1 MSTGRPRLSKVHG
14 GSVLSEARSHPLEN
28 HMFVTPASFAG
39 FGRRLTHDAAERLAR
54 NWTTLLLNGTVLV
67 IAGVLILSI
76 DWSVRSLSTFIGALF
91 IFEGVWAILTVG
103 IDNRIANHLTGVLS
117 AAAGV
122 AIIAWPSPSLI
133 VLGIFVGSWLI
144 VLGTISIAGAFAA
157 RRVLADWWLL
167 LVLGLPQVPLGV
179 LALANPGATLA
190 AIITV
195 GGIWAVA
202 VGALRIVYAFELRRL
217 PQDVDQAFADHRANG
232 ATGSSGS
239 ERYAPA
245 SPASSS

>member
-1 MSTGRPRLSKVHG
+1 
-14 GSVLSEARSHPLEN
+14 
-28 HMFVTPASFAG
+28 MFVTPASFTG
-39 FGRRLTHDAAERLAR
+39 FGRRLTHDAAEGLAR
-54 NWTTLLLNGTVLV
+54 NWTTLLLNGIVLV
-67 IAGVLILSI
+67 IAGVLLFSI

-91 IFEGVWAILTVG
+91 IFEAVWAILTVG
-103 IDNRIANHLTGVLS
+103 IDNRIANLVTGVLS

-157 RRVLADWWLL
+157 RRVLPDWWLL
-167 LVLGLPQVPLGV
+167 LLLGLSEVALGV

-195 GGIWAVA
+195 GGIWAVV
-202 VGALRIVYAFELRRL
+202 VGAMRIVYAFELRRL
-217 PQDVDQAFADHRANG
+217 PEAVDRAFADHTTNG
-232 ATGSSGS
+232 SGS
-239 ERYAPA
+239 ERHAPA